1 MASTVYQAY
10 IAANRAAAHLITAD
24 AVFSHDE
31 TAAAYWQEAAIREVK
46 NLAALLGFV
55 LSKSDPDQE
64 AA

>member
-24 AVFSHDE
+24 AILSHDE
-31 TAAAYWQEAAIREVK
+31 IAAAYWQEAAIREVK
-46 NLAALLGFV
+46 NLAALLGLV
-55 LSKSDPDQE
+55 LSESDPDQE